1 MVKKKKL
8 YKGKAFDISLY
19 SFSIRRKMVK
29 QEIIEQRNAAAILAI
44 DNDKVIMVKQF
55 RYPHKD
61 VLEIPAGIIN
71 KNETSEECAKREFLE
86 ETGYIAKKMTHLMT
100 IYPSLGYNLQ
110 FVDCYVATG
119 LKKIRDL
126 KLDKEEFISV
136 VKMDFKKLLRMIKT
150 GKIVESRTICAAL
163 TYAVKKKLF

>member
-1 MVKKKKL
+1 MQKKKV
-8 YKGKAFDISLY
+8 YNGKNFSVSLY
-19 SFSIRRKMVK
+19 DMVIECKKVK
-29 QEIIEQRNAAAILAI
+29 QEIIEQGPAVAILAFEGK
-44 DNDKVIMVKQF
+44 KVILVKQYRF
-55 RYPHKD
+55 PCGY
-61 VLEIPAGIIN
+61 VLEIPAGIV
-71 KNETSEECAKREFLE
+71 EDDEESKVCAFREFEE
-86 ETGYIAKKMTHLMT
+86 ETGYAAKKMTHLMT

-150 GKIVESRTICAAL
+150 GKIIESRTICAAL
-163 TYAVKKKLF
+163 TFAAKKKLF